1 MTQTDGDRQPRV
13 RSRTAS
19 RVAAVQALFQIEQ
32 GNESPERV
40 INQFMRH
47 RLGTSASEQCAYAE
61 GQVPDADA
69 RLFGIVVRGAMARQ
83 DRIDALLHDI
93 LPASWPL
100 ARLDPVLRAIM
111 HAAGGEMTGADPV
124 PARVIIN
131 EYMDIAHGFLAGD
144 EPRMLNGVLDALS
157 RRINDPTGPVAD
169 ADGVETI
176 VVDEE
181 APTTDAA
188 PDTRPA

>member
-1 MTQTDGDRQPRV
+1 
-13 RSRTAS
+13 
-19 RVAAVQALFQIEQ
+19 VQALFQIEQ

-47 RLGTSASEQCAYAE
+47 RLGTSASEQCAYAD

-83 DRIDALLHDI
+83 DRIDAFLHDI

-157 RRINDPTGPVAD
+157 RRINDPVAPVAD
-169 ADGVETI
+169 TDGVET
-176 VVDEE
+176 VAVDEE
-181 APTTDAA
+181 EVPAADAA

>member
-32 GNESPERV
+32 GGESPDHV
-40 INQFMRH
+40 INQFNRH
-47 RLGTSASEQCAYAE
+47 RLGTSVGHDCSYAE

-69 RLFGIVVRGAMARQ
+69 RLFSIVVRGAVARQ
-83 DRIDALLHDI
+83 ERIDGLLHEI
-93 LPASWPL
+93 LPPSWPL

-111 HAAGGEMTGADPV
+111 LAAGGEMTGADPV

-157 RRINDPTGPVAD
+157 RR
-169 ADGVETI
+169 
-176 VVDEE
+176 VDEP
-181 APTTDAA
+181 A
-188 PDTRPA
+188 RPAEPAAGVDTPAEQTPDSPAS

>member
-1 MTQTDGDRQPRV
+1 MTQTDGDRQHKV

-47 RLGTSASEQCAYAE
+47 RLGTSASDQCDYAE
-61 GQVPDADA
+61 GHVPDADA

-111 HAAGGEMTGADPV
+111 HAAGGEMTGADPI

-131 EYMDIAHGFLAGD
+131 EYMDIAHGFLAGE

-157 RRINDPTGPVAD
+157 RRISEPAAPVTDAADETVAVADDAPVAD
-169 ADGVETI
+169 A
-176 VVDEE
+176 
-181 APTTDAA
+181 TTDSK
-188 PDTRPA
+188 PA

>member
-1 MTQTDGDRQPRV
+1 MTQTDGDRQHKV

-47 RLGTSASEQCAYAE
+47 RLGTSASDQCHYAE
-61 GQVPDADA
+61 GHVPDADA

-111 HAAGGEMTGADPV
+111 HAAGGEMTGADPI

-157 RRINDPTGPVAD
+157 RRISEPAAPVTDAADETVAVADDAPVAD
-169 ADGVETI
+169 AT
-176 VVDEE
+176 
-181 APTTDAA
+181 
-188 PDTRPA
+188 PDSKPA

>member
-1 MTQTDGDRQPRV
+1 MTQTDGDRQPKV

-19 RVAAVQALFQIEQ
+19 RVAAVQALFQIEL
-32 GNESPERV
+32 GGESPDHV
-40 INQFMRH
+40 INQFNRH
-47 RLGTSASEQCAYAE
+47 RLGTSAAPECSYAE

-69 RLFGIVVRGAMARQ
+69 RLFAIVVRGAVARQ
-83 DRIDALLHDI
+83 ARIDGLLHEL
-93 LPASWPL
+93 LPPTWPL

-111 HAAGGEMTGADPV
+111 HAAGGEMTAAELT

-157 RRINDPTGPVAD
+157 RRVSEPDAPVTD
-169 ADGVETI
+169 
-176 VVDEE
+176 VVPALDVL
-181 APTTDAA
+181 
-188 PDTRPA
+188 PDSPES

>member
-1 MTQTDGDRQPRV
+1 MTQTDGDRQPNKV

-32 GNESPERV
+32 GNESPDSV
-40 INQFMRH
+40 INQFNRH
-47 RLGTSASEQCAYAE
+47 RLGTSASEQCTYAE

-83 DRIDALLHDI
+83 DRIDALLHEI

-111 HAAGGEMTGADPV
+111 HAAGGEMTGGDPI

-157 RRINDPTGPVAD
+157 RRLKEPATPAQAETDTTV
-169 ADGVETI
+169 VE
-176 VVDEE
+176 
-181 APTTDAA
+181 DAA
-188 PDTRPA
+188 TPDGAAS